1 MQKDLIHLSQQ
12 QNAIQPVLKTE
23 IDKIDVHKLKAVL
36 LDLSKRNNVVKN
48 EVAKK
53 SLYDKLVAIVN
64 NIDKDKIRRRQIR
77 LKKNQ

>member
-23 IDKIDVHKLKAVL
+23 IDKIDVYKLKAVS

>member
-23 IDKIDVHKLKAVL
+23 IDKILKAVP

>member
-23 IDKIDVHKLKAVL
+23 IGKIDVHKLKAVP

-53 SLYDKLVAIVN
+53 SLYDKLVEIVN